1 MPITVHMPALSPTMV
16 DGTLARWHVGKGDT
30 VASGDILAEIET
42 DKAIMEFEAVD
53 EGTVVK
59 LLVDEGATHVPV
71 NSPIAIILE
80 EGEEPPDRLEVDAP
94 PDDAS
99 SPATSAPQ
107 ATAPGTGPLTAT
119 APARP
124 GTASGRAELPE
135 RRGSDRVF
143 SSPLARRLARENGLD
158 LAAIAGTGPA
168 GRVIK
173 RDIEA
178 AIKRQPAAK
187 PEPVTTGA
195 GEWQMVAALYVD
207 RSFEEVPLDNMRKTI
222 AARLVEAKQTVPHFY
237 LRREIMLDAVI
248 ETRSMLNRELESRGI
263 RISINDFIIKA
274 SAMALQ
280 LVPDANAI
288 WAHDRLLKFRSSDVA
303 VAVAVEGGLFTPVL
317 RDAQNK
323 PMTALSQEMKS
334 LAARARDRRLKPEE
348 YIGGSFAISNLG
360 MFGIENFDAVIN
372 PPHGSILAVGSGRRT
387 PFENDQGQ
395 VEFRTAMSVTL
406 SCDHRVIDGALGAA
420 FLAEIAR
427 HLESPTLLML

>member
-195 GEWQMVAALYVD
+195 GEWQMVAAL
-207 RSFEEVPLDNMRKTI
+207 
-222 AARLVEAKQTVPHFY
+222 
-237 LRREIMLDAVI
+237 
-248 ETRSMLNRELESRGI
+248 
-263 RISINDFIIKA
+263 
-274 SAMALQ
+274 
-280 LVPDANAI
+280 
-288 WAHDRLLKFRSSDVA
+288 
-303 VAVAVEGGLFTPVL
+303 
-317 RDAQNK
+317 
-323 PMTALSQEMKS
+323 
-334 LAARARDRRLKPEE
+334 
-348 YIGGSFAISNLG
+348 
-360 MFGIENFDAVIN
+360 
-372 PPHGSILAVGSGRRT
+372 
-387 PFENDQGQ
+387 
-395 VEFRTAMSVTL
+395 
-406 SCDHRVIDGALGAA
+406 
-420 FLAEIAR
+420 
-427 HLESPTLLML
+427 